1 MRARTWLSSIFKLW
15 STLLAQLPRAN
26 KTEPQIAPDA
36 RVACARIRPSE
47 NLAICLFVILV
58 ATSGCGGGGNSSS
71 NPTPPPTP
79 TPAPDFTLSASPAQV
94 NIGLGFAQN
103 VTVSV
108 AQSGSALSA
117 PIAVTIGGLPSGVT
131 AAPSTFNLSVGGS
144 QTQTVA
150 LAASSSAAI
159 GTVTITV
166 QGISGTLSHSTSVSL
181 TTEATVSA
189 VHAPIRTRALRT
201 DASPAFTAYDAA
213 HRQFFIS
220 NPNLNKID
228 VFDAVQ
234 EVETAAIPV
243 SGPLGLD
250 VSPYDGN
257 LYVGTVGGDVYVID
271 TGTLSVAKRYPAST
285 IGPSGFEAAEA
296 LALSGGLLALENL
309 NFSSGSISVVVW
321 DPATNTLDYGPSNSS
336 GAPSICF
343 PVAGS
348 LFPAVL
354 ALSGDRSRIL
364 MATLPYASPQ
374 ACSYDPI
381 ARQTT
386 IEPIPYQV
394 SAIAPTPDGQ
404 RFFAIVTNPVSLL
417 SIVAAFD
424 AKTLQLLGQNAG
436 PFVWNGASPE
446 FGSGVISTD
455 GNTLYV
461 SDLVSGEVGAFNTTT
476 LAQTGWVPGNL
487 GVTGAIDQT
496 GLLVGPISSGVGFL
510 DAALPQ
516 PNEPSYVLPAFPDPA
531 TGPLSGGTLLSGIA
545 SATVKDGATLNQIYI
560 GNTPALGSSFP
571 SGTDQQNVANAT
583 TPLSDFA
590 GAVDTTVTLSDGGV
604 MTCTECFSY
613 GPSIIELVS
622 NGSTADGG
630 GTGLLVGYGFGAAG
644 GYSGPNYGVSVTI
657 GGQPAKVLA
666 SLTQSGA
673 NGGVPYPFNSDE
685 LIFSIP
691 PGTAETAADLTV
703 TTSSGSTTAS
713 GAFHFVAAAQTFPL
727 ADTLQQG
734 IYDAGRDLYYF
745 AGKSQIEVLSQ
756 TSGKWLPAI
765 SLPGVTSSSQLVA
778 IAESPDGSKLAVS
791 DEGGQ
796 AIYLL
801 DPDNPASAAR
811 FSLLPSATG
820 SQVTEYPN
828 GLAVTNA
835 GTVYYTT
842 EGPAYP
848 FLMLNT
854 STGQVTPIGQAW
866 GGVNPCQSC
875 RVVQSSDGTRI
886 YGNLDGIAF
895 WADPLN
901 DQVILSSFGWG
912 LSGAFPDLTISGDG
926 STVDIESSFADSS
939 INFESRLAY
948 SDWEWLYPGGLPDE
962 PTPAWIATSLAG
974 KKLNGDGSI
983 LFIPLNNGID
993 LYARNT
999 GRLLYRIGIPV
1010 TPASVFDPL
1019 VIGKGTN
1026 VLAVITADGVSVIDM
1041 SSLPIAAGLT
1051 QPFPEVTRTSS
1062 RIVSSNSS
1070 DGLAGQRGTA
1080 ALSRSTGIKRVLEPR
1095 HAFDPYETN

>member
-1 MRARTWLSSIFKLW
+1 MKGFLPMRARTWLSSVFKLW
-15 STLLAQLPRAN
+15 FSPLPQLPRAV
-26 KTEPQIAPDA
+26 KTELQTAPETK
-36 RVACARIRPSE
+36 VTCVRIRPSE
-47 NLAICLFVILV
+47 STAICLLAILM
-58 ATSGCGGGGNSSS
+58 ATSGCGGGGNST
-71 NPTPPPTP
+71 PTPPPTSPP
-79 TPAPDFTLSASPAQV
+79 TPPPDFTLSASPSQV
-94 NIGLGFAQN
+94 GIGIGFAQN

-108 AQSGSALSA
+108 AESGSFLSA
-117 PIAVTIGGLPSGVT
+117 PIAVTISGLPSGVT
-131 AAPSTFNLSVGGS
+131 AKPSTFSLSVGGPQS
-144 QTQTVA
+144 QTVA
-150 LAASSSAAI
+150 LAATSSAAAD
-159 GTVTITV
+159 TATLAV
-166 QGISGTLSHSTSVSL
+166 QGVSGTLSHSASITIKTELSVSD
-181 TTEATVSA
+181 
-189 VHAPIRTRALRT
+189 VHAPIRTRTLRT

-213 HRQFFIS
+213 HRRFFVS
-220 NPNLNKID
+220 NPHLNKID
-228 VFDAVQ
+228 VFDAAQ
-234 EVETAAIPV
+234 EVETAAISV

-257 LYVGTVGGDVYVID
+257 LYAGTVGGDVYVID
-271 TGTLSVAKRYPAST
+271 TGTLSVAKRYTAST

-296 LALSGGLLALENL
+296 LALPGGLLALENL

-321 DPATNTLDYGPSNSS
+321 DPVANTLDYGPPNSAD
-336 GAPSICF
+336 APSICF

-394 SAIAPTPDGQ
+394 SAIVPTPDGG
-404 RFFAIVTNPVSLL
+404 RFFAVVTNPVSLL
-417 SIVAAFD
+417 SVIGAFD

-436 PFVWNGASPE
+436 PFVWNGGSPE
-446 FGSGVISTD
+446 FASGVLSTD
-455 GNTLYV
+455 GSTLYV

-487 GVTGAIDQT
+487 GVTGAIDET

-510 DAALPQ
+510 DAALAQ

-531 TGPLSGGTLLSGIA
+531 TGPLAGGTLLNGIA
-545 SATVKDGATLNQIYI
+545 SATVKDGATLNRIYI
-560 GNTPALGSSFP
+560 GNTPALASSF
-571 SGTDQQNVANAT
+571 SLGTDQQNVASAT

-666 SLTQSGA
+666 SLTQSGL
-673 NGGVPYPFNSDE
+673 GGVPYPFNSDE

-691 PGTAETAADLTV
+691 PGTAGTAADVTV
-703 TTSSGSTTAS
+703 TTSSGSTAS
-713 GAFHFVAAAQTFPL
+713 SRAFHYVAAAQTFPL
-727 ADTLQQG
+727 SDTLQQG

-756 TSGKWLPAI
+756 TSGRWLSPI
-765 SLPGVTSSSQLVA
+765 VLPGVTSSTQLIA

-791 DEGGQ
+791 DQGGQ
-796 AIYLL
+796 AIYVL
-801 DPDNPASAAR
+801 DLDNPASAVR
-811 FSLLPSATG
+811 FSLLPTVTGNQFSAN
-820 SQVTEYPN
+820 PN
-828 GLAVTNA
+828 GLAVTDA
-835 GTVYYTT
+835 GAVYYTT
-842 EGPAYP
+842 EGPNYP
-848 FLMLNT
+848 FLKLNT
-854 STGQVTPIGQAW
+854 SSGQVTPLGPTV
-866 GGVNPCQSC
+866 GGGTVCQSC
-875 RVVQSSDGTRI
+875 RVVPLSDGSRI
-886 YGNLDGIAF
+886 YGNDDAIAF
-895 WADPLN
+895 WVNPSN
-901 DQVILSSFGWG
+901 DQVTLSSFGWG
-912 LSGAFPDLTISGDG
+912 TSGAFPDLTVSGDG
-926 STVDIESSFADSS
+926 STVDVEDSFADSS
-939 INFESRLAY
+939 INFESTLAY
-948 SDWEWLYPGGLPDE
+948 TNWEWSYPGGLPDE
-962 PTPAWIATSLAG
+962 PTPTWIAKSLGG
-974 KKLNGDGSI
+974 KKLNGDGGI
-983 LFIPLNNGID
+983 LFVPLNNGID

-1026 VLAVITADGVSVIDM
+1026 VLAVITASGVSVIDM

-1051 QPFPEVTRTSS
+1051 QPFP
-1062 RIVSSNSS
+1062 N
-1070 DGLAGQRGTA
+1070 
-1080 ALSRSTGIKRVLEPR
+1080 
-1095 HAFDPYETN
+1095 